1 LRGELLGLY
10 RKAPDSSKHKDEDGG
25 EAKGGGNGAGPGL
38 FAEEHGDYADTIGDD
53 RAKNI
58 PLCAGAGRVFPP
70 AGSGHLLQVYVGRAP
85 TIPAMA
91 KEPVFEYKQCIVIRN
106 DVKMSCGKRCA
117 QAGHAAIGAYNGA
130 DKSLQKAWL
139 AEGQKK
145 VVLKANDERTL
156 FEIKVIAERAG
167 ISTSLIQDAGMTEI
181 PPGTI
186 TALGLGPAKTSD
198 LDKITGSLSL
208 L

>member
-1 LRGELLGLY
+1 M
-10 RKAPDSSKHKDEDGG
+10 P
-25 EAKGGGNGAGPGL
+25 
-38 FAEEHGDYADTIGDD
+38 
-53 RAKNI
+53 
-58 PLCAGAGRVFPP
+58 
-70 AGSGHLLQVYVGRAP
+70 
-85 TIPAMA
+85 
-91 KEPVFEYKQCIVIRN
+91 EPEPFFRYKQCLIIRN

-117 QAGHAAIGAYNGA
+117 QAAHASIGAYNGA
-130 DKSLQKAWL
+130 DKSLVKSWM

-186 TALGLGPAKTSD
+186 TALGLGPAKSED

>member
-1 LRGELLGLY
+1 MPARHDC
-10 RKAPDSSKHKDEDGG
+10 AP
-25 EAKGGGNGAGPGL
+25 GNGYRYMMHANQ
-38 FAEEHGDYADTIGDD
+38 
-53 RAKNI
+53 K
-58 PLCAGAGRVFPP
+58 
-70 AGSGHLLQVYVGRAP
+70 LQ
-85 TIPAMA
+85 AMA
-91 KEPVFEYKQCIVIRN
+91 KEPEFRYKQCLVIRN

-130 DKSLQKAWL
+130 AKELQKAWL
-139 AEGQKK
+139 QEGQKK

-156 FEIKVIAERAG
+156 FELKVLAERAG

-186 TALGLGPAKTSD
+186 TALGLGPAKSED
-198 LDKITGSLSL
+198 LDRITGSLTL

>member
-1 LRGELLGLY
+1 MPKVTKSENI
-10 RKAPDSSKHKDEDGG
+10 RKP
-25 EAKGGGNGAGPGL
+25 
-38 FAEEHGDYADTIGDD
+38 
-53 RAKNI
+53 
-58 PLCAGAGRVFPP
+58 
-70 AGSGHLLQVYVGRAP
+70 
-85 TIPAMA
+85 
-91 KEPVFEYKQCIVIRN
+91 EPIFRYKQCLLIRN

-117 QAGHAAIGAYNGA
+117 QAAHASIGAFESA
-130 DKSLQKAWL
+130 DKTLRKAWQS
-139 AEGQKK
+139 EGQKK

-186 TALGLGPAKTSD
+186 TALGLGPAKSED